1 MTQLMT
7 APILLLVLAPPAPDV
22 SGGFQMTIRAAN
34 GTSYR
39 AGEPIVIE
47 LAVRNTTDHRLFY
60 TMSAED
66 LPSFEFAVEYVG
78 GGMTQGGRL
87 PMTRYGVQLLQ
98 QHDAAKNVPWFLG
111 PGEEM
116 AYRFPIGRM
125 VDMTSS
131 GTYSVTVRRS
141 IPALPPRDAGPDLPQ
156 KLAAIGL
163 TSNTLTVDVAEHE
176 GSIYVRGPAKAPR

>member
-1 MTQLMT
+1 
-7 APILLLVLAPPAPDV
+7 
-22 SGGFQMTIRAAN
+22 MTIRAAN
-34 GTSYR
+34 GPSYR
-39 AGEPIVIE
+39 AGEPIAIE

-66 LPSFEFAVEYVG
+66 LPSFDFAVEYVG

-87 PMTRYGVQLLQ
+87 PMTRYGVHLLQ

-141 IPALPPRDAGPDLPQ
+141 IPTAAAAPRDRPPTQARGDRAHLEHADRRRRQ
-156 KLAAIGL
+156 
-163 TSNTLTVDVAEHE
+163 HE